1 MKRLFFLASLCCAL
15 TASAQNDSTL
25 LGMSEL
31 HVKYQVAQLCDYPN
45 QWRQDDWRDTLIY
58 ELDICDK
65 AAVSESRASSLLE
78 SSAEREQARPKVKV
92 AHWQRD
98 NWQGTVASGWKYFQ
112 MTKKIWPFS
121 MNTQA
126 QLGEVVIGLPQKG
139 QLTRRVILD
148 VAGLM
153 EYSES
158 IPQMKWKVQSEHKT
172 VLGYDCQR
180 ATCEFRGRKWE
191 AWFAAAIPA
200 SYGPYKFGG
209 LPGLILDLEDSTH
222 EWHFTAQEVGRPST
236 PRPMVY
242 RHYDAEKMDH
252 KRLMKKEKLLN
263 LNHTAFA
270 QDYGANIKM
279 DGMEIGSMPYYPLEM
294 K

>member
-1 MKRLFFLASLCCAL
+1 MKKKTLFAALLTCCAL

-25 LGMSEL
+25 LGTSEL
-31 HVKYQVAQLCDYPN
+31 HVKYQVAQLCCYPN
-45 QWRQDDWRDTLIY
+45 QWRQDDWRDTLTY
-58 ELDICDK
+58 ELDICD
-65 AAVSESRASSLLE
+65 
-78 SSAEREQARPKVKV
+78 KV

-98 NWQGTVASGWKYFQ
+98 NWASTVASGWRYFQ

-126 QLGEVVIGLPQKG
+126 QLGEVVIGMPEKG

-153 EYSES
+153 QYSEPV
-158 IPQMKWKVQSEHKT
+158 PQMKWKVQPEHKDI
-172 VLGYDCQR
+172 LGYDCQR

-191 AWFAAAIPA
+191 AWFAASIPA

-222 EWHFTAQEVGRPST
+222 EWHFTAQELGRPST